1 MLMVQG
7 YSDMEIACKMRISYQ
22 RVRQHKEKM
31 LEQNNCTSVSELFAK
46 YYLTYEKTEKK
57 TI

>member
-1 MLMVQG
+1 MVQG
-7 YSDMEIACKMRISYQ
+7 YSDMEIACKMRISYH